1 MVCLQPT
8 RVSQALVVVGSL
20 VGLAGAALYLGAAV
34 GLVAFE
40 EVTIEDPLET
50 TLFVV
55 LLGTPYLLALWG
67 AAVLAR
73 HRAFA
78 LTALA
83 LATASSLTHPLL
95 AALSVLGLVFL
106 VAATL
111 LACGSASLVVSRFRG
126 DAGATR

>member
-1 MVCLQPT
+1 M
-8 RVSQALVVVGSL
+8 

-34 GLVAFE
+34 GLLAFE

-55 LLGTPYLLALWG
+55 LVGTPYLLALWG

-95 AALSVLGLVFL
+95 AALTVFGLVFL

-111 LACGSASLVVSRFRG
+111 LACGSALLFSRLRAN
-126 DAGATR
+126 DDATR

>member
-1 MVCLQPT
+1 M
-8 RVSQALVVVGSL
+8 AAGSL
-20 VGLAGAALYLGAAV
+20 VGLAGTALYLAAAA

-40 EVTIEDPLET
+40 DVAVEDPAET
-50 TLFVV
+50 TLFAA
-55 LLGTPYLLALWG
+55 LLVTPYLLALWG

-73 HRAFA
+73 HPTFS

-83 LATASSLTHPLL
+83 LATALSLTHALL
-95 AALSVLGLVFL
+95 AALTVFGLWFL

-111 LACGSASLVVSRFRG
+111 LACGSAFLFVSRFRG